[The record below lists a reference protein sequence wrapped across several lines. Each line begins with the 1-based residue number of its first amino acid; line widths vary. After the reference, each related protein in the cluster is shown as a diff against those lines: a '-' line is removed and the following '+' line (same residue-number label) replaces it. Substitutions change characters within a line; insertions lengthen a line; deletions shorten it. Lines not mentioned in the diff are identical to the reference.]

1 MVEEWWW
8 WWRWWS
14 GTWEWWCWWWCSDDS
29 GGGVAVAVMMVVEW
43 WRCDGNGGGGS
54 GGGSSVGGGGAGGGG
69 SGGGGGGAG
78 GGGGVVVVVVELVV
92 GEEWWWW
99 WCSSGS
105 GGGGDRVVD
114 VVVVVEVLVGK
125 LGMPPNDSTS
135 SSSSSSSSS
144 FSSKS
149 SGFAEEDSTPPY
161 EKQETSRDSSRPPGA
176 EYQDEQA
183 RVLGASLPYVLYGT
197 PRLSMASDI
206 LRNCYEA
213 FALYSFGS
221 YLIACLGGER
231 RVIELLEDESE
242 KLLSKS
248 LLEGAEDKP
257 KSEHR
262 TLRNFFLQPCVLGK
276 DLLSIEKF
284 GLVQYMI
291 LKTVCAFL
299 ALILELFG
307 VYGDGE
313 FKWYYGYPYIAV
325 VLNFSQMWALYC
337 LVQFYNVTHERL
349 KPIKPLAK
357 FISFK
362 AIVFATWWQGVGIA
376 LLCTIGILPKE
387 EKFQTGLQD
396 FLICIEMA
404 VAAVANHYIT
414 DNVLPRGGGF
424 DRVTSF
430 QSYLLYN
437 IVKRNCLCLP
447 YILLKEMALAGST
460 DKSLPFGGLLTLVF
474 EHHGIDLLGE
484 DTTRLKEPFNSA
496 SVARIGKKNQKAE
509 HRPQVA
515 DTDDAPE
522 PREVHMTDVGGQTQ
536 GEQQPHDGRFQPSL
550 EDLYHRQYELEQQF
564 RQFRSDNQATLVG
577 IHSV

>member
-1 MVEEWWW
+1 MVMVVVVVEVVLVVVELVVAV
-8 WWRWWS
+8 
-14 GTWEWWCWWWCSDDS
+14 
-29 GGGVAVAVMMVVEW
+29 VAVA
-43 WRCDGNGGGGS
+43 
-54 GGGSSVGGGGAGGGG
+54 
-69 SGGGGGGAG
+69 
-78 GGGGVVVVVVELVV
+78 VVELVV

-99 WCSSGS
+99 WCSGGSGS
-105 GGGGDRVVD
+105 GGGGDGVVEVMVV

-183 RVLGASLPYVLYGT
+183 RVLGASLPYVILALWN

-221 YLIACLGGER
+221 YLIACL
-231 RVIELLEDESE
+231 
-242 KLLSKS
+242 
-248 LLEGAEDKP
+248 A
-257 KSEHR
+257 
-262 TLRNFFLQPCVLGK
+262 Q
-276 DLLSIEKF
+276 
-284 GLVQYMI
+284 MI

-337 LVQFYNVTHERL
+337 L
-349 KPIKPLAK
+349 
-357 FISFK
+357 
-362 AIVFATWWQGVGIA
+362 
-376 LLCTIGILPKE
+376 
-387 EKFQTGLQD
+387 
-396 FLICIEMA
+396 MA